1 MDCLFSSDLL
11 SWSNGAGIPVRRC
24 LLRTSHQ
31 EISLCS
37 QPPPPP
43 TCPLR
48 KPPKLARHSPPHVN
62 WASAPS
68 SWTFPFRP
76 QTRVCLSVPLPVT
89 PLLVS
94 ALQRHPVASAV
105 SKPENLTPLDSVW
118 TTDSRTRSST
128 VPRAVCGAQ
137 QCEHNSARS
146 AGTCVTRSG

>member
-1 MDCLFSSDLL
+1 ML

-37 QPPPPP
+37 QPPPTP

-48 KPPKLARHSPPHVN
+48 KPPKLARQLLPMWTEPVLPLPGHFPSGPRPESA
-62 WASAPS
+62 WAS
-68 SWTFPFRP
+68 
-76 QTRVCLSVPLPVT
+76 PLPVT
-89 PLLVS
+89 PTLVS
-94 ALQRHPVASAV
+94 ALQGQPVAFAV

-128 VPRAVCGAQ
+128 APRAVCGAQ
-137 QCEHNSARS
+137 QSEHNSARS